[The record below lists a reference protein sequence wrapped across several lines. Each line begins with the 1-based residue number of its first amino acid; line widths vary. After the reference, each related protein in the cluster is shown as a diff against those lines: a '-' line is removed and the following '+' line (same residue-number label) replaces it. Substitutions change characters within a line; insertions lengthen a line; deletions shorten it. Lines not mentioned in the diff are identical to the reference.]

1 MATNPYAAPQA
12 DVRDIAQAHD
22 YQEVRILSPRG
33 RIGRLRYL
41 AWSFGF
47 QLLIL
52 VPVMILGAVVP
63 GLEYVLTG
71 LAYLAVLAFTIILGI
86 QRSHDMDWSGWTVL
100 LALIPLV
107 ALIWVFKAGTDGP
120 NRFGNPP
127 PPNTTAIKV
136 LGIGL
141 PVFVIVLGVVAAI
154 AIPAYADYV
163 QRTQGFQ

>member
-22 YQEVRILSPRG
+22 YQEVRILSPGG

-107 ALIWVFKAGTDGP
+107 ALIWVFRAGTDGP

>member
-1 MATNPYAAPQA
+1 MTTNPYAAPQA
-12 DVRDIAQAHD
+12 DVRDIAPAHE
-22 YQEVRILSPRG
+22 YQQVHILSPGG

-47 QLLIL
+47 QLLVIVPL
-52 VPVMILGAVVP
+52 VIVAAFVP
-63 GLEYVLTG
+63 GLESVLTG
-71 LAYLAVLAFTIILGI
+71 LAYLAVLVFTIILGI
-86 QRSHDMDWSGWTVL
+86 QRSHDMNWSGWTVL

-107 ALIWVFKAGTDGP
+107 ALIWIFKAGTDGP

-141 PVFVIVLGVVAAI
+141 PVLVIVLGILAAI

-163 QRTQGFQ
+163 QRAQGLQ

>member
-107 ALIWVFKAGTDGP
+107 ALIWVFRAGTDGP